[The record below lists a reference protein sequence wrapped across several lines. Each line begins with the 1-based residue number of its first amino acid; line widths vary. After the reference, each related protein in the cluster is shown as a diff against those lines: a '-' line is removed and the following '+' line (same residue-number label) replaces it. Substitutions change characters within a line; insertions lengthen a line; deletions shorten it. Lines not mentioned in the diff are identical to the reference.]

1 MDVSYNQDLVND
13 IANKRIVLFVGA
25 GASKWAQPRDG
36 ARFKDWKE
44 FLLYAA
50 EYISK
55 PDLRGVVSDRVNA
68 GDYLI
73 ASELIKDCLDD
84 GWSDLLTA
92 EFMRAADVS
101 RLHAALISLNQRII
115 ITTNFDKLIES
126 AWDAAGL
133 NNFPKIITKIDH
145 KVFRLFRDDNYYLI
159 KLHGSVDDVSEITFD
174 KSSYQKRAFSN
185 SFYKNL
191 LDSLLLTHTFLF
203 IGFSM
208 DDPAVSLII
217 EQHAFKFSENRPHYI
232 LLSGDENY
240 LVDGLSKKLR
250 KLCVIRYKSE
260 NNHERLAEYIEGIAR
275 EGEIQR
281 KLNFSAGRF

>member
-115 ITTNFDKLIES
+115 IPD
-126 AWDAAGL
+126 
-133 NNFPKIITKIDH
+133 
-145 KVFRLFRDDNYYLI
+145 
-159 KLHGSVDDVSEITFD
+159 
-174 KSSYQKRAFSN
+174 
-185 SFYKNL
+185 
-191 LDSLLLTHTFLF
+191 
-203 IGFSM
+203 
-208 DDPAVSLII
+208 
-217 EQHAFKFSENRPHYI
+217 
-232 LLSGDENY
+232 
-240 LVDGLSKKLR
+240 
-250 KLCVIRYKSE
+250 
-260 NNHERLAEYIEGIAR
+260 
-275 EGEIQR
+275 
-281 KLNFSAGRF
+281 